1 MSESTAP
8 PAPQAPER
16 GPRAFLNDFREFA
29 VKGNVLDMAVGI
41 LVGVAFNKIVQSL
54 VNDIFMPPIGMVL
67 GGVEFKDLKL
77 VLRPEVVVESSN
89 PVAPPETI
97 PEVAIRYG
105 QFINTCIEFVIIALA
120 AFIAVRVMTSV
131 MRKRQ
136 VA

>member
-1 MSESTAP
+1 MPDSNA
-8 PAPQAPER
+8 PAPDSPPEK
-16 GPRAFLNDFREFA
+16 GPRAFLSDFKEFA

-54 VNDIFMPPIGMVL
+54 VNDIFMPPLGMLL

-77 VLRPEVVVESSN
+77 VLRPEQIDASVD
-89 PVAPPETI
+89 PTLTT

-105 QFINTCIEFVIIALA
+105 QFINTCVEFVIIALA

-131 MRKRQ
+131 MRKREQ
-136 VA
+136 SA